1 MLDPFFVE
9 QETNGY
15 GSSARRTCNGR
26 ERGRGQG
33 YDEPV
38 NRLSSEE
45 SERFRPMTER
55 GDAGPDEVGERSFDD
70 FVFEKRLRAGF
81 GGESSAG
88 DREPPVRAVAA
99 QKVVMCI
106 ERVRA
111 TLGPLRSTFVRARHE
126 LGDLLDQLLAL
137 LEECSAKVTPHLPQA
152 QDDSSDD
159 DYF

>member
-1 MLDPFFVE
+1 MGME
-9 QETNGY
+9 G
-15 GSSARRTCNGR
+15 SARRTCNGR

-55 GDAGPDEVGERSFDD
+55 GDAGPDEVGDVRSFDD

-88 DREPPVRAVAA
+88 ERRRAVRSRANHGRSQRDRYSPDA
-99 QKVVMCI
+99 
-106 ERVRA
+106 RLPGRRGRA
-111 TLGPLRSTFVRARHE
+111 TPRPPRRAAAPPEGR
-126 LGDLLDQLLAL
+126 A
-137 LEECSAKVTPHLPQA
+137 
-152 QDDSSDD
+152 
-159 DYF
+159 

>member
-1 MLDPFFVE
+1 MLKGHGYNTPRVGTGAPVFCHPVTHHGRRRGRAREPPTLFSERDARILFVE

-55 GDAGPDEVGERSFDD
+55 GDAGPDEVGDVRSFDD

-81 GGESSAG
+81 GGEG
-88 DREPPVRAVAA
+88 GGFE
-99 QKVVMCI
+99 
-106 ERVRA
+106 
-111 TLGPLRSTFVRARHE
+111 G
-126 LGDLLDQLLAL
+126 
-137 LEECSAKVTPHLPQA
+137 
-152 QDDSSDD
+152 
-159 DYF
+159 

>member
-1 MLDPFFVE
+1 ME
-9 QETNGY
+9 G
-15 GSSARRTCNGR
+15 SARRTCNGR

-55 GDAGPDEVGERSFDD
+55 GDAGPDEVGDVRSFDD

-88 DREPPVRAVAA
+88 DREPPVRAVASA
-99 QKVVMCI
+99 SAAAGSAALFAIGVQ
-106 ERVRA
+106 
-111 TLGPLRSTFVRARHE
+111 T
-126 LGDLLDQLLAL
+126 GDLGERRAPTRRV
-137 LEECSAKVTPHLPQA
+137 SASFVGTSFQPSWVH
-152 QDDSSDD
+152 SSTSS
-159 DYF
+159 